1 MGGKQ
6 KMNIFIAIVLIF
18 GFIQSILSLLFLVGV
33 IYVCYKIYKLEKHI
47 NNTIYIQTVQYDDN
61 RIGDDLY

>member
-18 GFIQSILSLLFLVGV
+18 GFIQSILNFLFLIGV